1 MPAESKPKMDSLR
14 AAAAS
19 AIVPGLG
26 QWLNGRRRA
35 ALLAA
40 LPLIVVL
47 VVALGALLL
56 FGVVRTAAAI
66 ATPGR
71 LALLF
76 TLLLVS
82 IPWRILVTVD
92 AARGTART
100 RRSAIL
106 LALALLI
113 SIAPQAGAA
122 VIVYRAKVAATDV
135 FSGFGTP
142 TPSSSAA
149 ESATPTPPPLAD
161 RFTMLLIGADT
172 MGNRTSFNTDSMI
185 IVSWD
190 RIGGYVSTVSI
201 PRDLVNVPLGNGDV
215 YGPKINSLW
224 SHAVRNPKKFPA
236 GPAVALSSALG
247 AMFNVKIDATAVVVI
262 PTFVKIIDQLGGVDL
277 TFRRTIL
284 DVSYRTNMD
293 GARLP
298 AGNWHVSGECALAYA
313 RIRKA
318 PGTDDMTRGPR
329 QIEILLAARDELAR
343 SGNFVGN
350 ALALLDVIGDGV
362 RTDLNPALIPLLAEA
377 AGSFDTAKIVRGE
390 IAPGDTILR
399 YRRKGEV
406 SPFGS
411 VVFFDAKRMS
421 LLAARLFPAP
431 GTRPWGFP
439 AAANEP
445 KLGAEATFTPAPL
458 ASGAS
463 PTPTPTPTAALA
475 HPFPTLA
482 SCNARL
488 PLPRYTPTP
497 DPTAPPESASPS
509 PSEPTETPTESIT
522 PPSPSPSVAP
532 PSLPPPSLDPSLE
545 PATRP

>member
-1 MPAESKPKMDSLR
+1 MPAESTPKSGSLR

-19 AIVPGLG
+19 AVLPGLG
-26 QWLNGRRRA
+26 QWLDGRRRA
-35 ALLAA
+35 ALLSA
-40 LPLIVVL
+40 LPLLAAL
-47 VVALGALLL
+47 VVSAGAILM
-56 FGVVRTAAAI
+56 FGFVRTAAAI
-66 ATPGR
+66 ATPER

-76 TLLLVS
+76 ALLLLA
-82 IPWRILVTVD
+82 IPWRIVVTID
-92 AARGTART
+92 AARGTGRT

-122 VIVYRAKVAATDV
+122 AIVYRAQVAATDV

-142 TPSSSAA
+142 TPNSSAS
-149 ESATPTPPPLAD
+149 ESATPTPPPLGD

-224 SHAVRNPKKFPA
+224 SHAVRNPMKFPE

-247 AMFNVKIDATAVVVI
+247 SMFNVKIDATAVVVI

-277 TFRRTIL
+277 TIRRTIL

-293 GARLP
+293 GARIP
-298 AGNWHVSGECALAYA
+298 AGNWHMSGECALAYA

-318 PGTDDMTRGPR
+318 PGTDDMSRGPR

-350 ALALLDVIGDGV
+350 ALSLLDVIGDGV
-362 RTDLNPALIPLLAEA
+362 RTDLNPALIPQLAEA
-377 AGSFDTAKIVRGE
+377 AGAFDTSKIVRAVIE
-390 IAPGDTILR
+390 PGDSILR
-399 YRRKGEV
+399 YRRKGEF

-411 VVFFDAKRMS
+411 VVFFDATRMS

-439 AAANEP
+439 ATKSEP
-445 KLGAEATFTPAPL
+445 KLGAEAGFSPAPL

-463 PTPTPTPTAALA
+463 PTPTATPSPSLT

-482 SCNARL
+482 SCDAGL

-497 DPTAPPESASPS
+497 DPTAPPESPSPS
-509 PSEPTETPTESIT
+509 PSESTTPTETPPPT
-522 PPSPSPSVAP
+522 PTPTIP
-532 PSLPPPSLDPSLE
+532 
-545 PATRP
+545 

>member
-1 MPAESKPKMDSLR
+1 MPAEFMPKLGPLR

-26 QWLNGRRRA
+26 QWLSGRRRA

-40 LPLIVVL
+40 LPLIAVL
-47 VVALGALLL
+47 VVAVGALLL

-76 TLLLVS
+76 ALLLIS

-92 AARGTART
+92 AARGTRRT

-122 VIVYRAKVAATDV
+122 AIVYRAKVAATDV

-142 TPSSSAA
+142 TPDGSAA
-149 ESATPTPPPLAD
+149 ESATPTPPPLGD

-172 MGNRTSFNTDSMI
+172 MGNRSSFNTDSMI

-201 PRDLVNVPLGNGDV
+201 PRDLVNVPLGNGDEF
-215 YGPKINSLW
+215 GPKINSLW
-224 SHAVRNPKKFPA
+224 SYALRYPKKFPE
-236 GPAVALSSALG
+236 GPAVALSTALG
-247 AMFNVKIDATAVVVI
+247 TMFNVKIDATAVVVI

-277 TFRRTIL
+277 TIRRTIL
-284 DVSYRTNMD
+284 DVTYRTNMD

-298 AGNWHVSGECALAYA
+298 AGNWHMSGECALAYA

-362 RTDLNPALIPLLAEA
+362 RTDLNPALIPHLAEA
-377 AGSFDTAKIVRGE
+377 AGSFDTSKIVRAV
-390 IAPGDTILR
+390 IQPGDTILR
-399 YRRKGEV
+399 YRHKGEY

-411 VVFFDAKRMS
+411 VVFFDATRMS
-421 LLAARLFPAP
+421 LLAARLFPTP

-445 KLGAEATFTPAPL
+445 KLGGEAIFTPAPL

-463 PTPTPTPTAALA
+463 PTPTATPTPALT
-475 HPFPTLA
+475 HPFPMLA
-482 SCNARL
+482 SCDAGL

-509 PSEPTETPTESIT
+509 PSESPTPTPEPSPTESI
-522 PPSPSPSVAP
+522 PPAS
-532 PSLPPPSLDPSLE
+532 
-545 PATRP
+545 

>member
-1 MPAESKPKMDSLR
+1 MPAESTPKTGPLR

-19 AIVPGLG
+19 SIVPGLG
-26 QWLNGRRRA
+26 QWLDGRRRA
-35 ALLAA
+35 ALLSA
-40 LPLIVVL
+40 LPLIVFF

-71 LALLF
+71 LTLLFALL
-76 TLLLVS
+76 LLS
-82 IPWRILVTVD
+82 IPWRILVTID
-92 AARGTART
+92 AARGTSRT
-100 RRSAIL
+100 RRSTIL

-122 VIVYRAKVAATDV
+122 AIVYRAKVAATDV

-142 TPSSSAA
+142 TPDGSAA

-172 MGNRTSFNTDSMI
+172 VGNRTSFNTDSMI

-224 SHAVRNPKKFPA
+224 SHAVRYPKKFPE
-236 GPAVALSSALG
+236 GPAVALSTALG
-247 AMFNVKIDATAVVVI
+247 TMFNVKIDATAVVVI

-277 TFRRTIL
+277 TIQRTIL

-298 AGNWHVSGECALAYA
+298 AGNWHMSGECALAYA

-343 SGNFVGN
+343 SGNFVSN
-350 ALALLDVIGDGV
+350 TLALLDVIGDGV
-362 RTDLNPALIPLLAEA
+362 RTDLNPALIPQLAEA
-377 AGSFDTAKIVRGE
+377 AGSFDSSKIVRAV
-390 IAPGDTILR
+390 IQPGDTILR
-399 YRRKGEV
+399 YRHKGEY

-411 VVFFDAKRMS
+411 VVFFDANRM
-421 LLAARLFPAP
+421 LMLGARLFPSP

-439 AAANEP
+439 ATKSEP
-445 KLGAEATFTPAPL
+445 KLGTEAIFSPAPL

-463 PTPTPTPTAALA
+463 PTPTVAPTPSLT

-482 SCNARL
+482 TCNAGL
-488 PLPRYTPTP
+488 PLPRHTATP
-497 DPTAPPESASPS
+497 DPTSAPEST
-509 PSEPTETPTESIT
+509 EPTATPSATAT
-522 PPSPSPSVAP
+522 P
-532 PSLPPPSLDPSLE
+532 
-545 PATRP
+545 

>member
-1 MPAESKPKMDSLR
+1 MPAESTPKTGSLR

-26 QWLNGRRRA
+26 QWLGGRRRA
-35 ALLAA
+35 ALLSA
-40 LPLIVVL
+40 LPLIAAAVL
-47 VVALGALLL
+47 IVGALLI

-71 LALLF
+71 LTLLFALL
-76 TLLLVS
+76 LLS
-82 IPWRILVTVD
+82 IPWRVLVTVD
-92 AARGTART
+92 AARGTRRT
-100 RRSAIL
+100 RRSALL

-122 VIVYRAKVAATDV
+122 AIVYRAKVASTDV

-142 TPSSSAA
+142 TPDGSAA
-149 ESATPTPPPLAD
+149 ESATPTPPPLGD

-190 RIGGYVSTVSI
+190 RVGGYVSTVSI

-224 SHAVRNPKKFPA
+224 SHAVRNPKKFPD
-236 GPAVALSSALG
+236 GPAVALSTALG
-247 AMFNVKIDATAVVVI
+247 TMLNVKIDATAVVVI

-277 TFRRTIL
+277 TIRRTIV
-284 DVSYRTNMD
+284 DVTYRTNMD

-298 AGNWHVSGECALAYA
+298 AGNWHMTGECALAYA

-318 PGTDDMTRGPR
+318 PGTDDMSRGPR

-343 SGNFVGN
+343 SGNFVSN
-350 ALALLDVIGDGV
+350 ALSLLDVIGDGV
-362 RTDLNPALIPLLAEA
+362 RTDLNPALIPVLAEA
-377 AGSFDTAKIVRGE
+377 AGSFDMTKIVRAVIE
-390 IAPGDTILR
+390 PGDTILR
-399 YRRKGEV
+399 YRHKGEF

-411 VVFFDAKRMS
+411 VVFFDATRMS
-421 LLAARLFPAP
+421 LLAARLFPTP

-439 AAANEP
+439 ATKSEP
-445 KLGAEATFTPAPL
+445 KLGAEAGFSPAPL

-463 PTPTPTPTAALA
+463 PTPTATPSPSLT

-482 SCNARL
+482 SCDAGL

-497 DPTAPPESASPS
+497 DPTAPPPS
-509 PSEPTETPTESIT
+509 VTPTPSIT
-522 PPSPSPSVAP
+522 PTPDPTATESP
-532 PSLPPPSLDPSLE
+532 PSSP
-545 PATRP
+545 

>member
-1 MPAESKPKMDSLR
+1 VF
-14 AAAAS
+14 
-19 AIVPGLG
+19 I
-26 QWLNGRRRA
+26 
-35 ALLAA
+35 
-40 LPLIVVL
+40 

-56 FGVVRTAAAI
+56 FGVVRTAAAV

-71 LALLF
+71 LTLLFALL
-76 TLLLVS
+76 LLS

-92 AARGTART
+92 AARGTRRT

-122 VIVYRAKVAATDV
+122 AILYRAKVAATDV

-142 TPSSSAA
+142 TPDGSAA
-149 ESATPTPPPLAD
+149 ESATPPPLTD
-161 RFTMLLIGADT
+161 RFTMLLIGADI
-172 MGNRTSFNTDSMI
+172 MGHRTSFNTDSMI

-224 SHAVRNPKKFPA
+224 SHAVRNPKKFPE
-236 GPAVALSSALG
+236 GPAVALSAALG
-247 AMFNVKIDATAVVVI
+247 TMLNVKIDATAVVVI

-277 TFRRTIL
+277 TIQRTIL

-293 GARLP
+293 GARIP

-362 RTDLNPALIPLLAEA
+362 RTDLNPALIPQLAEA
-377 AGSFDTAKIVRGE
+377 AGSLDTSKIVRAV
-390 IAPGDTILR
+390 IQPGDTILR
-399 YRRKGEV
+399 YRHKGEY
-406 SPFGS
+406 SPYGS
-411 VVFFDAKRMS
+411 VVFFDAARM
-421 LLAARLFPAP
+421 LMLGEGLFPTP
-431 GTRPWGFP
+431 GTQPRGFP
-439 AAANEP
+439 ATKGEL
-445 KLGAEATFTPAPL
+445 KLGTEVIFRPASL

-463 PTPTPTPTAALA
+463 PAPTATPTPALT

-482 SCNARL
+482 SCDAGL

-509 PSEPTETPTESIT
+509 PTPTETIT
-522 PPSPSPSVAP
+522 PSPLPSAP
-532 PSLPPPSLDPSLE
+532 
-545 PATRP
+545 

>member
-1 MPAESKPKMDSLR
+1 MPAEFTPKTGSLR

-26 QWLNGRRRA
+26 QWLSGRRRA
-35 ALLAA
+35 ALLSA
-40 LPLIVVL
+40 LPLIAVAVA
-47 VVALGALLL
+47 ALGALLTV
-56 FGVVRTAAAI
+56 GVVRTAAAI

-71 LALLF
+71 LTLLF
-76 TLLLVS
+76 AILLLS
-82 IPWRILVTVD
+82 IPWRVLVTVD
-92 AARGTART
+92 AARGTQRT

-122 VIVYRAKVAATDV
+122 AIVYRAKVAATDV

-142 TPSSSAA
+142 TPSSTAS
-149 ESATPTPPPLAD
+149 ESATPTPPPLGD

-172 MGNRTSFNTDSMI
+172 VGHRTSFNTDSMI

-190 RIGGYVSTVSI
+190 RVGGYVTTVSI

-224 SHAVRNPKKFPA
+224 SHAVRYPKKFPE
-236 GPAVALSSALG
+236 GPAVALSTALG
-247 AMFNVKIDATAVVVI
+247 TMFNVKIDATAVVVI
-262 PTFVKIIDQLGGVDL
+262 PTFVKIIDQVGGVDL
-277 TFRRTIL
+277 TIRRTIL
-284 DVSYRTNMD
+284 DVTYRTNMD

-298 AGNWHVSGECALAYA
+298 AGNWHMSGECALAYA

-350 ALALLDVIGDGV
+350 ALSLLDVIGDGV
-362 RTDLNPALIPLLAEA
+362 RTDLNPALIPVLAEA
-377 AGSFDTAKIVRGE
+377 AGAFDTNKIVRAVIE
-390 IAPGDTILR
+390 PGDTILR
-399 YRRKGEV
+399 YRHKGEY

-411 VVFFDAKRMS
+411 VVFFNPDRM
-421 LLAARLFPAP
+421 LMLGARLFPTP

-439 AAANEP
+439 AAKGEP
-445 KLGAEATFTPAPL
+445 KLGAEASFSPTPVASGATPAP
-458 ASGAS
+458 S
-463 PTPTPTPTAALA
+463 PTPSPTAA
-475 HPFPTLA
+475 HPYPTLA
-482 SCNARL
+482 TCDAGL
-488 PLPRYTPTP
+488 PLPRHTATP
-497 DPTAPPESASPS
+497 DPTSAPEST
-509 PSEPTETPTESIT
+509 EPTATPSTEVS
-522 PPSPSPSVAP
+522 PP
-532 PSLPPPSLDPSLE
+532 
-545 PATRP
+545 

>member
-1 MPAESKPKMDSLR
+1 MPAESTPKTGPLR

-19 AIVPGLG
+19 SIVPGLG
-26 QWLNGRRRA
+26 QWLDGRRRA
-35 ALLAA
+35 ALLSA
-40 LPLIVVL
+40 LPLIVFF

-71 LALLF
+71 LTLLFALL
-76 TLLLVS
+76 LLS

-92 AARGTART
+92 AARGTSRT

-122 VIVYRAKVAATDV
+122 AIVYRAKVAATDV

-142 TPSSSAA
+142 TPDGSAA

-172 MGNRTSFNTDSMI
+172 VGRRSSFNTDSMI

-190 RIGGYVSTVSI
+190 RVGGYVSTISI

-224 SHAVRNPKKFPA
+224 SFAVRYPKKFPD
-236 GPAVALSSALG
+236 GPAVALSTALG
-247 AMFNVKIDATAVVVI
+247 TMFNVTIDATAVVVI
-262 PTFVKIIDQLGGVDL
+262 PTFIKIIDQLGGVDL
-277 TFRRTIL
+277 SIRREIF
-284 DVSYRTNMD
+284 DVTYRTGMA
-293 GARLP
+293 GVRLP
-298 AGNWHVSGECALAYA
+298 AGDWHVSGQCALAYG

-343 SGNFVGN
+343 SGNFVSN

-362 RTDLNPALIPLLAEA
+362 RTDLNPALIPVLAEA
-377 AGSFDTAKIVRGE
+377 AGGFDTSRIVRAVIE
-390 IAPGDTILR
+390 PGDTILR
-399 YRRKGEV
+399 YRHKGEF

-411 VVFFDAKRMS
+411 VVFFKPDRM
-421 LLAARLFPAP
+421 LMLGARLFPTP

-439 AAANEP
+439 ATKSEP
-445 KLGAEATFTPAPL
+445 KLGAEASFSPAPL
-458 ASGAS
+458 ASGVTPAPSPSPS
-463 PTPTPTPTAALA
+463 PTAV
-475 HPFPTLA
+475 HPYPTLVTCDA
-482 SCNARL
+482 GL
-488 PLPRYTPTP
+488 PLSHRTPTP
-497 DPTAPPESASPS
+497 DPTSAPEST
-509 PSEPTETPTESIT
+509 EPTATQSTE
-522 PPSPSPSVAP
+522 V
-532 PSLPPPSLDPSLE
+532 PPP
-545 PATRP
+545 

>member
-1 MPAESKPKMDSLR
+1 MPAESTPKLGSLR

-19 AIVPGLG
+19 AAVPGLG
-26 QWLNGRRRA
+26 QWLDGRRRA
-35 ALLAA
+35 ALLSA
-40 LPLIVVL
+40 LPLLAFL
-47 VVALGALLL
+47 VVALGTLLL

-71 LALLF
+71 LTLLFALL
-76 TLLLVS
+76 LLS

-92 AARGTART
+92 AARGAGRT

-122 VIVYRAKVAATDV
+122 AIVYRAKVAATDL

-142 TPSSSAA
+142 DPNGN
-149 ESATPTPPPLAD
+149 ATPPQLAD
-161 RFTMLLIGADT
+161 RFTMLLVGADT
-172 MGNRTSFNTDSMI
+172 MGSRSSFNTDSMI

-201 PRDLVNVPLGNGDV
+201 PRDLVNVPLGNGDTF
-215 YGPKINSLW
+215 GPKINSLW
-224 SHAVRNPKKFPA
+224 SYALSHPKKFPD
-236 GPAVALSSALG
+236 GPAVTLSTALG
-247 AMFNVKIDATAVVVI
+247 TAFNVKIDATAVVVI

-277 TFRRTIL
+277 TFQRTIL
-284 DVSYRTNMD
+284 DLSYRTKMD

-362 RTDLNPALIPLLAEA
+362 RTDLNPALIPQLAEA
-377 AGSFDTAKIVRGE
+377 AGSFDTSKIVRAV
-390 IAPGDTILR
+390 IQPGDTILR
-399 YRRKGEV
+399 YRRKGEY

-411 VVFFDAKRMS
+411 VVFFKPER
-421 LLAARLFPAP
+421 LLMLGGRLFPTP

-439 AAANEP
+439 ATASEP
-445 KLGAEATFTPAPL
+445 ELGAEAAVSPAPL
-458 ASGAS
+458 ASGTA
-463 PTPTPTPTAALA
+463 PTPTATPSPSLT

-482 SCNARL
+482 SCDAGL
-488 PLPRYTPTP
+488 PLPRYTSTP

-509 PSEPTETPTESIT
+509 PSPTETATPLPTASESVT
-522 PPSPSPSVAP
+522 PAP
-532 PSLPPPSLDPSLE
+532 
-545 PATRP
+545 

>member
-1 MPAESKPKMDSLR
+1 MPAESTPKTGSLR

-26 QWLNGRRRA
+26 QWLDGRRRA
-35 ALLAA
+35 ALLSA
-40 LPLIVVL
+40 LPLLAFL

-71 LALLF
+71 LTLLFALL
-76 TLLLVS
+76 LLS
-82 IPWRILVTVD
+82 IAWRILVTVD
-92 AARGTART
+92 AARGTKRT

-122 VIVYRAKVAATDV
+122 AIVYRAKVAATDV

-142 TPSSSAA
+142 TPDGSA
-149 ESATPTPPPLAD
+149 PTPPPLAD

-172 MGNRTSFNTDSMI
+172 MGHRSSFNTDSMI

-190 RIGGYVSTVSI
+190 RIGGHVSTVSI
-201 PRDLVNVPLGNGDV
+201 PRDLVNVPLGNGNV
-215 YGPKINSLW
+215 FGPKINSLW
-224 SHAVRNPKKFPA
+224 SYALRYPKKFPD
-236 GPAVALSSALG
+236 GPAVALGTALG
-247 AMFNVKIDATAVVVI
+247 TMFNVKIDATAVVVI

-277 TFRRTIL
+277 TIRRTIL
-284 DVSYRTNMD
+284 DVTYRTDMD

-343 SGNFVGN
+343 SGNFVSN

-362 RTDLNPALIPLLAEA
+362 RTDLNPALIPQLAEA
-377 AGSFDTAKIVRGE
+377 AGSFDTNKIVRAVIE
-390 IAPGDTILR
+390 PGDTILR
-399 YRRKGEV
+399 YRHKGEY

-411 VVFFDAKRMS
+411 VVFFDADRM
-421 LLAARLFPAP
+421 LMLGARLFPAP
-431 GTRPWGFP
+431 GTQPWGFP
-439 AAANEP
+439 ATKSEP
-445 KLGAEATFTPAPL
+445 KLGAEATFSPAPR

-463 PTPTPTPTAALA
+463 PTPTATPTPSLA
-475 HPFPTLA
+475 HPFPRLA
-482 SCNARL
+482 TCDAGL
-488 PLPRYTPTP
+488 PLPRHTATP
-497 DPTAPPESASPS
+497 DPTSAPEST
-509 PSEPTETPTESIT
+509 EPTATPSTEVT
-522 PPSPSPSVAP
+522 PP
-532 PSLPPPSLDPSLE
+532 
-545 PATRP
+545 

>member
-1 MPAESKPKMDSLR
+1 MPAESTPKPGSLR

-26 QWLNGRRRA
+26 QWLDGRRRA

-40 LPLIVVL
+40 LPLL
-47 VVALGALLL
+47 LLAAVALGALLTL
-56 FGVVRTAAAI
+56 GIVRTAAAI

-71 LALLF
+71 LTVVFALL
-76 TLLLVS
+76 LLS
-82 IPWRILVTVD
+82 IPWRIFVTVD
-92 AARGTART
+92 AARGTKRT

-122 VIVYRAKVAATDV
+122 AIVYRAKVAATDV

-142 TPSSSAA
+142 TPNGTAT
-149 ESATPTPPPLAD
+149 ESATPTPPPLGD

-172 MGNRTSFNTDSMI
+172 VGRRTSFNTDSMI

-224 SHAVRNPKKFPA
+224 SHAARYPKQFPN
-236 GPAVALSSALG
+236 GPAVALSTALG
-247 AMFNVKIDATAVVVI
+247 TMLNVKIDATAVVVI

-277 TFRRTIL
+277 TIRRTIL
-284 DVSYRTNMD
+284 DVTYRTGLS
-293 GARLP
+293 GAKLP
-298 AGNWHVSGECALAYA
+298 EGNWHMSGQCALAYA

-343 SGNFVGN
+343 SGNFVSN
-350 ALALLDVIGDGV
+350 ALSLLDVIGDGV
-362 RTDLNPALIPLLAEA
+362 RTDLNPALIPVLAEA
-377 AGSFDTAKIVRGE
+377 ASGFNTSKILRAVIE
-390 IAPGDTILR
+390 PGDSILR
-399 YRRKGEV
+399 YRHKGEF
-406 SPFGS
+406 SPYGS
-411 VVFFDAKRMS
+411 VVFFNPDRM
-421 LLAARLFPAP
+421 LMLGARLFPTP

-439 AAANEP
+439 AAKGEP
-445 KLGAEATFTPAPL
+445 KLGTEASFSPAPM
-458 ASGAS
+458 ASGATPTPTPS
-463 PTPTPTPTAALA
+463 PSPTGVHPYPTLVTCDAGLPLSHHTPTPDPTSAPETTEPPTPTPTPT
-475 HPFPTLA
+475 
-482 SCNARL
+482 
-488 PLPRYTPTP
+488 
-497 DPTAPPESASPS
+497 PS
-509 PSEPTETPTESIT
+509 
-522 PPSPSPSVAP
+522 
-532 PSLPPPSLDPSLE
+532 
-545 PATRP
+545 R

>member
-1 MPAESKPKMDSLR
+1 MPAEPSLKSGSLR

-19 AIVPGLG
+19 AAVPGLG
-26 QWLNGRRRA
+26 QWLGGRRRA
-35 ALLAA
+35 ALVAA
-40 LPLIVVL
+40 LPLLALIG
-47 VVALGALLL
+47 VAIGALVLL
-56 FGVVRTAAAI
+56 GPVRTLAAV

-71 LALLF
+71 LTLLF
-76 TLLLVS
+76 GLLLLS
-82 IPWRILVTVD
+82 IPWRILVTLD
-92 AARGTART
+92 AARGARRT

-106 LALALLI
+106 LTLALLI

-122 VIVYRAKVAATDV
+122 AIVYRAKVAATDV

-142 TPSSSAA
+142 TPEGSAIA
-149 ESATPTPPPLAD
+149 SATPTPPPLGD

-172 MGNRTSFNTDSMI
+172 MGHRTSFNTDSMI

-190 RIGGYVSTVSI
+190 RVGGYVTTVSI

-224 SHAVRNPKKFPA
+224 SHALRYPKKFPN
-236 GPAVALSSALG
+236 GPAVALSTALG
-247 AMFNVKIDATAVVVI
+247 TMFNVKIDATAVVVI
-262 PTFVKIIDQLGGVDL
+262 PSFVKIIDQLGGVDL
-277 TFRRTIL
+277 TIRRTIL
-284 DVSYRTNMD
+284 DVTYRTDMD

-298 AGNWHVSGECALAYA
+298 AGNWHMSGECALAYA

-343 SGNFVGN
+343 SGNFVSN

-362 RTDLNPALIPLLAEA
+362 RTDLNPALIPVLAEA
-377 AGSFDTAKIVRGE
+377 AGSFDTSRLVRAVIE
-390 IAPGDTILR
+390 PGDTILR
-399 YRRKGEV
+399 YRHKGEY

-411 VVFFDAKRMS
+411 VVFFNPDRM
-421 LLAARLFPAP
+421 LMLGARLFPAP

-439 AAANEP
+439 AAKGEP
-445 KLGAEATFTPAPL
+445 KLGAEATFTPSPL

-463 PTPTPTPTAALA
+463 PSPTALPSPSLA

-482 SCNARL
+482 TCDAGL
-488 PLPRYTPTP
+488 PLPRSTPTP
-497 DPTAPPESASPS
+497 DPTSPPESASPS
-509 PSEPTETPTESIT
+509 PSPTDASPA
-522 PPSPSPSVAP
+522 PSPSPEA
-532 PSLPPPSLDPSLE
+532 SLP
-545 PATRP
+545 

>member
-1 MPAESKPKMDSLR
+1 
-14 AAAAS
+14 
-19 AIVPGLG
+19 VPGLG
-26 QWLNGRRRA
+26 QWLSGRRRA
-35 ALLAA
+35 ALVAA
-40 LPLIVVL
+40 LPLIAFV
-47 VVALGALLL
+47 VVAIGALLL
-56 FGVVRTAAAI
+56 FGVVRTAAAV

-71 LALLF
+71 LTLLFALL
-76 TLLLVS
+76 LLS
-82 IPWRILVTVD
+82 IPWRVLVTVD
-92 AARGTART
+92 AARGTTRT

-113 SIAPQAGAA
+113 SIAPQAGVAA
-122 VIVYRAKVAATDV
+122 IVYRAQVAATDV

-142 TPSSSAA
+142 TPSGSVA
-149 ESATPTPPPLAD
+149 ESATPTPPPLGD
-161 RFTMLLIGADT
+161 RFTMLLVGADT

-201 PRDLVNVPLGNGDV
+201 PRDLVNVPIGNGDV

-224 SHAVRNPKKFPA
+224 SHAVRNPKKFPE

-247 AMFNVKIDATAVVVI
+247 TMFNVKIDATAVVVI

-277 TFRRTIL
+277 TIRRTIL

-293 GARLP
+293 GARIP
-298 AGNWHVSGECALAYA
+298 AGNWHMSGECALAYA

-318 PGTDDMTRGPR
+318 PGTDDISRGPR

-362 RTDLNPALIPLLAEA
+362 RTDLNPALVPVLAEA
-377 AGSFDTAKIVRGE
+377 AGTFDTTKIVRGV

-399 YRRKGEV
+399 YRRKGEF

-411 VVFFDAKRMS
+411 VVFFDATRMS

-431 GTRPWGFP
+431 GTRPWSFP
-439 AAANEP
+439 ATANEP

-463 PTPTPTPTAALA
+463 PTPTATPTPALTY
-475 HPFPTLA
+475 PFPRLA
-482 SCNARL
+482 SCDARL

-497 DPTAPPESASPS
+497 YPTAPPEPGPEDPDPGDSGDPDPGDSGDPDPGDS
-509 PSEPTETPTESIT
+509 GDPDPGDSGDP
-522 PPSPSPSVAP
+522 AP
-532 PSLPPPSLDPSLE
+532 
-545 PATRP
+545 

>member
-1 MPAESKPKMDSLR
+1 MPTKSTPKMGSLR

-26 QWLNGRRRA
+26 QWLSGRRRA
-35 ALLAA
+35 ALLSA
-40 LPLIVVL
+40 LPLL
-47 VVALGALLL
+47 MFAVVALGALLL

-71 LALLF
+71 LTLLFALL
-76 TLLLVS
+76 LLS

-92 AARGTART
+92 AARGTGRT
-100 RRSAIL
+100 RRSSVL

-122 VIVYRAKVAATDV
+122 AIVYRTKVAATDV

-142 TPSSSAA
+142 TPDVSAV

-172 MGNRTSFNTDSMI
+172 MGNRSSFNTDSMI

-201 PRDLVNVPLGNGDV
+201 PRDMVNVPLGNGDV
-215 YGPKINSLW
+215 FGPKINSLW
-224 SHAVRNPKKFPA
+224 SHALRYPKKFPD

-277 TFRRTIL
+277 TIQRTIL
-284 DVSYRTNMD
+284 DVSYRTKMK

-298 AGNWHVSGECALAYA
+298 AGNWHMSGECALAYA

-329 QIEILLAARDELAR
+329 QIEILLAARDGLAR
-343 SGNFVGN
+343 SGNFVSN
-350 ALALLDVIGDGV
+350 ALALLDVIGEGV
-362 RTDLNPALIPLLAEA
+362 RTDLNPALIPQLAEA
-377 AGSFDTAKIVRGE
+377 AGSFDSSKIVRAV
-390 IAPGDTILR
+390 IQPGDTILR
-399 YRRKGEV
+399 YRHKGEY

-411 VVFFDAKRMS
+411 VVFFNADRM
-421 LLAARLFPAP
+421 LMLGARLFPTP

-439 AAANEP
+439 ATKSEP
-445 KLGAEATFTPAPL
+445 KLGGEASFSPAPL

-463 PTPTPTPTAALA
+463 PTPIATPAPSLT
-475 HPFPTLA
+475 HPFPKLA
-482 SCNARL
+482 SCDAGL

-509 PSEPTETPTESIT
+509 PTIPPTPDPT
-522 PPSPSPSVAP
+522 PPPTPISPAP
-532 PSLPPPSLDPSLE
+532 
-545 PATRP
+545 

>member
-1 MPAESKPKMDSLR
+1 MPAESTPKTGSLR

-26 QWLNGRRRA
+26 QWLADRRRA
-35 ALLAA
+35 ALLSA
-40 LPLIVVL
+40 LPLIAAAVVT
-47 VVALGALLL
+47 LGALLL

-71 LALLF
+71 LTLLFALL
-76 TLLLVS
+76 LLS
-82 IPWRILVTVD
+82 IPWRVLVTID
-92 AARGTART
+92 AARGVGRT

-122 VIVYRAKVAATDV
+122 AIVYRAKVAATDV

-142 TPSSSAA
+142 SPSSSAT
-149 ESATPTPPPLAD
+149 ESATPTPPPLGD

-172 MGNRTSFNTDSMI
+172 VGHRTSFNTDSMI

-190 RIGGYVSTVSI
+190 RVGGYVTTVSI

-224 SHAVRNPKKFPA
+224 SHAVRYPKKFPD
-236 GPAVALSSALG
+236 GPAVALSTALG
-247 AMFNVKIDATAVVVI
+247 TMFNVKIDATAVVVI

-277 TFRRTIL
+277 TIRRTIL
-284 DVSYRTNMD
+284 DVSYRTNMS

-298 AGNWHVSGECALAYA
+298 AGNWHMSGECALAYA

-343 SGNFVGN
+343 SGNFVSN
-350 ALALLDVIGDGV
+350 ALSLLDVIGDGV
-362 RTDLNPALIPLLAEA
+362 RTDLNPALIPVLAEA
-377 AGSFDTAKIVRGE
+377 AGSFDTNKIVRAVIE
-390 IAPGDTILR
+390 PGDTILR
-399 YRRKGEV
+399 YRHKGEY

-411 VVFFDAKRMS
+411 VVFFNPDRM
-421 LLAARLFPAP
+421 LMLGARLFPTP

-439 AAANEP
+439 ATKSEP
-445 KLGAEATFTPAPL
+445 KLGAEAAFSPAPL
-458 ASGAS
+458 ASGATPAPS
-463 PTPTPTPTAALA
+463 PSQSPTAA
-475 HPFPTLA
+475 HPYPTLA
-482 SCNARL
+482 TCDAGL
-488 PLPRYTPTP
+488 PLPRHTATP
-497 DPTAPPESASPS
+497 DPTSAPEST
-509 PSEPTETPTESIT
+509 EPTVTPSATAT
-522 PPSPSPSVAP
+522 P
-532 PSLPPPSLDPSLE
+532 
-545 PATRP
+545 

>member
-1 MPAESKPKMDSLR
+1 MPAESTPKTGSLR

-19 AIVPGLG
+19 ALAPGLG
-26 QWLNGRRRA
+26 QWLDGRRRA
-35 ALLAA
+35 ALLSA
-40 LPLIVVL
+40 LPLLVFV

-56 FGVVRTAAAI
+56 FGAVRTAAAI

-71 LALLF
+71 LTLIFALL
-76 TLLLVS
+76 LLS

-92 AARGTART
+92 AARGTKRT

-122 VIVYRAKVAATDV
+122 AIVYRAKVAATDV

-142 TPSSSAA
+142 TPGGSAA
-149 ESATPTPPPLAD
+149 ESATPKPTPPPLGD
-161 RFTMLLIGADT
+161 RFTMLLVGADT

-185 IVSWD
+185 IISWD
-190 RIGGYVSTVSI
+190 RIGDYVSTVSI

-224 SHAVRNPKKFPA
+224 SHAVRNPKKFPD

-247 AMFNVKIDATAVVVI
+247 SMFNVKIDATAVVVI

-277 TFRRTIL
+277 TIRRTIL

-293 GARLP
+293 GARIP
-298 AGNWHVSGECALAYA
+298 AGNWHMSGECALAYA

-318 PGTDDMTRGPR
+318 PGTDDISRGPR

-362 RTDLNPALIPLLAEA
+362 RTDLNPALIPVLAEA
-377 AGSFDTAKIVRGE
+377 AGAFDTAKIVRGV

-399 YRRKGEV
+399 YRRKGEI

-421 LLAARLFPAP
+421 LLAARLFPTP
-431 GTRPWGFP
+431 GTRPWSFP

-463 PTPTPTPTAALA
+463 PTPTATPTPALT

-482 SCNARL
+482 SCDARL

-509 PSEPTETPTESIT
+509 PSEAPSASASPTDPTPL
-522 PPSPSPSVAP
+522 PSPSEDTAP
-532 PSLPPPSLDPSLE
+532 AP
-545 PATRP
+545 

>member
-1 MPAESKPKMDSLR
+1 MPAESTPKSGSLR

-26 QWLNGRRRA
+26 QWLDGRRRA
-35 ALLAA
+35 ALLST
-40 LPLIVVL
+40 LPLLVFI

-71 LALLF
+71 LTLLFALL
-76 TLLLVS
+76 LLS

-92 AARGTART
+92 AARGTKRT

-122 VIVYRAKVAATDV
+122 AIVYRARVAATDV

-142 TPSSSAA
+142 TPDGSVA

-172 MGNRTSFNTDSMI
+172 MGNRSSFNTDSMI

-215 YGPKINSLW
+215 FGPKINSLW
-224 SHAVRNPKKFPA
+224 SYALRYPKKFPE
-236 GPAVALSSALG
+236 GPAVALSTALG
-247 AMFNVKIDATAVVVI
+247 TAFNVKIDATAVVVI

-277 TFRRTIL
+277 TIRRTIL
-284 DVSYRTNMD
+284 DVSYRTDMD

-298 AGNWHVSGECALAYA
+298 AGNWHMSGDCALAYA

-362 RTDLNPALIPLLAEA
+362 RTDLNPALIPQLAEA
-377 AGSFDTAKIVRGE
+377 AGSFDTSKIVRAV
-390 IAPGDTILR
+390 IQPGDTILR
-399 YRRKGEV
+399 YRHKGEY

-411 VVFFDAKRMS
+411 VIFFDAARM
-421 LLAARLFPAP
+421 LMLGERLFPTP
-431 GTRPWGFP
+431 GTRPWSFP
-439 AAANEP
+439 ATASEP
-445 KLGAEATFTPAPL
+445 KLGAEATFAPAPL

-463 PTPTPTPTAALA
+463 PTPTATPTPALT

-482 SCNARL
+482 SCDAGL

-497 DPTAPPESASPS
+497 EPTAPPESASPS
-509 PSEPTETPTESIT
+509 PSITPTPDPTPTEST
-522 PPSPSPSVAP
+522 LPSP
-532 PSLPPPSLDPSLE
+532 
-545 PATRP
+545 

>member
-1 MPAESKPKMDSLR
+1 MPAESTPKTGSLQ

-26 QWLNGRRRA
+26 QWLDGRRRA
-35 ALLAA
+35 ALLSA
-40 LPLIVVL
+40 LPLLLLGVVGI
-47 VVALGALLL
+47 GALLFL
-56 FGVVRTAAAI
+56 GPVRTIAAV

-71 LALLF
+71 LTLLFALL
-76 TLLLVS
+76 LLSV
-82 IPWRILVTVD
+82 PWRILVTLD
-92 AARGTART
+92 AARGTQRT
-100 RRSAIL
+100 RRSALL

-113 SIAPQAGAA
+113 SAAPQAGAA
-122 VIVYRAKVAATDV
+122 AIVYRAKVAATDV

-142 TPSSSAA
+142 TPDGSATA
-149 ESATPTPPPLAD
+149 SATPTPPPLGD

-172 MGNRTSFNTDSMI
+172 MGHRTSFNTDSMI

-190 RIGGYVSTVSI
+190 RVGGYVSTVSI

-224 SHAVRNPKKFPA
+224 SHALRYPKKFPE
-236 GPAVALSSALG
+236 GPAVALSTALG
-247 AMFNVKIDATAVVVI
+247 TMLNVKIDATAVVVI

-277 TFRRTIL
+277 TIRRTIL
-284 DVSYRTNMD
+284 DVTYRTNMD
-293 GARLP
+293 GAKLP
-298 AGNWHVSGECALAYA
+298 AGNWHMTGECALAYA

-343 SGNFVGN
+343 SGNFVSN

-362 RTDLNPALIPLLAEA
+362 RTDLNPALIPVLAEA
-377 AGSFDTAKIVRGE
+377 AGSFDTNKIVRAVIE
-390 IAPGDTILR
+390 PGDTILR
-399 YRRKGEV
+399 YRHKGEY

-411 VVFFDAKRMS
+411 VVFFNPDRM
-421 LLAARLFPAP
+421 LMLGARLFPTP

-439 AAANEP
+439 ATKSEP
-445 KLGAEATFTPAPL
+445 KLGTEATFSPAPL

-463 PTPTPTPTAALA
+463 PSPTATPSPSLT

-482 SCNARL
+482 TCDAGL
-488 PLPRYTPTP
+488 PPPHYTATP
-497 DPTAPPESASPS
+497 DPTSAPES
-509 PSEPTETPTESIT
+509 
-522 PPSPSPSVAP
+522 PSPSPS
-532 PSLPPPSLDPSLE
+532 DPTAS
-545 PATRP
+545 ATPTISP

>member
-1 MPAESKPKMDSLR
+1 MPAESTPKSGSLR

-26 QWLNGRRRA
+26 QWLSGRRRA
-35 ALLAA
+35 ALFSA
-40 LPLIVVL
+40 LPLIA
-47 VVALGALLL
+47 VAAVTLGALLF

-71 LALLF
+71 LTILFALL
-76 TLLLVS
+76 LLS
-82 IPWRILVTVD
+82 IPWRVLVTVD
-92 AARGTART
+92 AARGTRRT

-122 VIVYRAKVAATDV
+122 AIVYRAKVAATDV
-135 FSGFGTP
+135 FSGFTTP
-142 TPSSSAA
+142 TPDSSAA
-149 ESATPTPPPLAD
+149 ESTTPTPPPLGD

-172 MGNRTSFNTDSMI
+172 MGNRSSFNTDSMI

-201 PRDLVNVPLGNGDV
+201 PRDLVNVPLGNGEV

-224 SHAVRNPKKFPA
+224 SHALRYPKRFPG
-236 GPAVALSSALG
+236 GPAAALSTALG
-247 AMFNVKIDATAVVVI
+247 TMFNVKIDATAVVVI

-277 TFRRTIL
+277 TIRRTIV

-298 AGNWHVSGECALAYA
+298 AGNWHMSGECALAYA

-362 RTDLNPALIPLLAEA
+362 RTDLNPALIPQLAEA
-377 AGSFDTAKIVRGE
+377 AGSFDTSKIVRAV
-390 IAPGDTILR
+390 IQPGDTILR
-399 YRRKGEV
+399 YRHKGEY

-411 VVFFDAKRMS
+411 VVFFDAARMS

-439 AAANEP
+439 ATKSEP

-463 PTPTPTPTAALA
+463 PTPTATPTPALT

-482 SCNARL
+482 SCDAGL
-488 PLPRYTPTP
+488 PRPRYTPTP
-497 DPTAPPESASPS
+497 DPTAPPESTSPS
-509 PSEPTETPTESIT
+509 PSPTEPTPLPGVPESV
-522 PPSPSPSVAP
+522 PPAP
-532 PSLPPPSLDPSLE
+532 
-545 PATRP
+545 

>member
-1 MPAESKPKMDSLR
+1 MPAESTPKTGSLR

-35 ALLAA
+35 ALLSA
-40 LPLIVVL
+40 LPLIAVIVVTF
-47 VVALGALLL
+47 GALLL
-56 FGVVRTAAAI
+56 FGAVRTAAAI

-71 LALLF
+71 LTLLFALL
-76 TLLLVS
+76 LLS
-82 IPWRILVTVD
+82 IPWRVLVTID
-92 AARGTART
+92 AARGTQRT
-100 RRSAIL
+100 RRSAVL

-122 VIVYRAKVAATDV
+122 AIVYRAQVAATDV

-142 TPSSSAA
+142 TPSGSAA
-149 ESATPTPPPLAD
+149 ESATPTPPPLGD

-224 SHAVRNPKKFPA
+224 SHAVRNPKKFPE

-247 AMFNVKIDATAVVVI
+247 SMFNVKIDATAVVVI

-277 TFRRTIL
+277 TIRRTIL
-284 DVSYRTNMD
+284 DASYRTNMD
-293 GARLP
+293 GARIP
-298 AGNWHVSGECALAYA
+298 AGNWHMSGECALAYA

-318 PGTDDMTRGPR
+318 PGTDDMSRGPR

-362 RTDLNPALIPLLAEA
+362 RTDLNPALIPVLAEA
-377 AGSFDTAKIVRGE
+377 AGAFDTTKIVRGV

-399 YRRKGEV
+399 YRHKGEY

-458 ASGAS
+458 PSGAS
-463 PTPTPTPTAALA
+463 PTPTATPTPALT
-475 HPFPTLA
+475 HPFPTLS
-482 SCNARL
+482 SCDARL

-509 PSEPTETPTESIT
+509 PSEPTPTPIETPTE
-522 PPSPSPSVAP
+522 PMPSPS
-532 PSLPPPSLDPSLE
+532 E
-545 PATRP
+545 PATLP

>member
-1 MPAESKPKMDSLR
+1 MPAEITPKSGSLR

-19 AIVPGLG
+19 AVLPGLG
-26 QWLNGRRRA
+26 QWMSGRRRA
-35 ALLAA
+35 ALLSA
-40 LPLIVVL
+40 LPLIIVL
-47 VVALGALLL
+47 VVTVGALLL

-71 LALLF
+71 LTLLFALL
-76 TLLLVS
+76 LLS
-82 IPWRILVTVD
+82 IPWRVLVTVD
-92 AARGTART
+92 AARGTGRT
-100 RRSAIL
+100 RRSAVL

-122 VIVYRAKVAATDV
+122 AIVYRAKVAATDV

-142 TPSSSAA
+142 TPDSSSTA
-149 ESATPTPPPLAD
+149 SATPTPPPLAD

-172 MGNRTSFNTDSMI
+172 VGHRTSFNTDSMI

-190 RIGGYVSTVSI
+190 RVGGYVTTVSI

-236 GPAVALSSALG
+236 GPAVALSTALG
-247 AMFNVKIDATAVVVI
+247 TMFNVKIDATAVVVI

-277 TFRRTIL
+277 TIRRTIL
-284 DVSYRTNMD
+284 DVSYRTNMS

-298 AGNWHVSGECALAYA
+298 AGNWHMSGACALAYA

-343 SGNFVGN
+343 SGNFVSN
-350 ALALLDVIGDGV
+350 ALSLLDVIGDGV
-362 RTDLNPALIPLLAEA
+362 RTDLNPALIPVLAEA
-377 AGSFDTAKIVRGE
+377 AGSFDTNKVVRAVIE
-390 IAPGDTILR
+390 PGDTILR
-399 YRRKGEV
+399 YRHKGEY

-411 VVFFDAKRMS
+411 VVFFNPDRM
-421 LLAARLFPAP
+421 LMLGARLFPTP

-439 AAANEP
+439 ATKSEP
-445 KLGAEATFTPAPL
+445 KLGAEASFVPVPL
-458 ASGAS
+458 ASGA
-463 PTPTPTPTAALA
+463 TPTPSPTASPTAA
-475 HPFPTLA
+475 HPYPTLA
-482 SCNARL
+482 TCDAGL
-488 PLPRYTPTP
+488 PLPRHTATP
-497 DPTAPPESASPS
+497 DPTSAPETT
-509 PSEPTETPTESIT
+509 EPPATT
-522 PPSPSPSVAP
+522 
-532 PSLPPPSLDPSLE
+532 PPPSVP
-545 PATRP
+545 

>member
-1 MPAESKPKMDSLR
+1 MA
-14 AAAAS
+14 
-19 AIVPGLG
+19 
-26 QWLNGRRRA
+26 GRRRA
-35 ALLAA
+35 ALLSA
-40 LPLIVVL
+40 LPLIILL
-47 VVALGALLL
+47 VVTVGALLL

-71 LALLF
+71 LTLLFALL
-76 TLLLVS
+76 LLS
-82 IPWRILVTVD
+82 IPWRVLVTVD
-92 AARGTART
+92 AARGTGRT

-122 VIVYRAKVAATDV
+122 AIVYRAKVAATDV

-142 TPSSSAA
+142 TPDSSSTA
-149 ESATPTPPPLAD
+149 SATPTPPPLAD

-172 MGNRTSFNTDSMI
+172 VGHRTSFNTDSMI

-190 RIGGYVSTVSI
+190 RVGGYVTTVSI

-236 GPAVALSSALG
+236 GPAVTLSTALG
-247 AMFNVKIDATAVVVI
+247 TMFNVKIDATAVVVI

-277 TFRRTIL
+277 TIRRTIL
-284 DVSYRTNMD
+284 DVTYRTNMD

-298 AGNWHVSGECALAYA
+298 AGNWHMSGECALAYA

-343 SGNFVGN
+343 SGNFVSN
-350 ALALLDVIGDGV
+350 ALSLLDVIGDGV
-362 RTDLNPALIPLLAEA
+362 RTDLNPALIPVLAEA
-377 AGSFDTAKIVRGE
+377 AGSFDTNKVVRAVIE
-390 IAPGDTILR
+390 PGDTILR
-399 YRRKGEV
+399 YRHKGEY

-411 VVFFDAKRMS
+411 VVFFNPDRM
-421 LLAARLFPAP
+421 LMLGARLFPTP

-439 AAANEP
+439 ATKSEP
-445 KLGAEATFTPAPL
+445 KLGAEASFVPVPL

-463 PTPTPTPTAALA
+463 PTPSPTASPTTA
-475 HPFPTLA
+475 HPYPTLA
-482 SCNARL
+482 TCDAGL
-488 PLPRYTPTP
+488 PLPRHTATP
-497 DPTAPPESASPS
+497 DPTSAPETTGPP
-509 PSEPTETPTESIT
+509 PTT
-522 PPSPSPSVAP
+522 PPPLVP
-532 PSLPPPSLDPSLE
+532 
-545 PATRP
+545 